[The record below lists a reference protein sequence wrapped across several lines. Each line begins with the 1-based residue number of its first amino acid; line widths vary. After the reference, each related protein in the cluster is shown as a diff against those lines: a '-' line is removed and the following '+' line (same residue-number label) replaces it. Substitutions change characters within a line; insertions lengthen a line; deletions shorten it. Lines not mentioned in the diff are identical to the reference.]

1 MTTHILFDK
10 FAYVDR
16 LRQAG
21 VDEALARAHGDG
33 LEQALRE
40 EVATKSDL
48 KDVEVALRS
57 DLKGVEIAL
66 RSEIVAVRSEI
77 KDVKT
82 ELKAEIA
89 ALKSELLKL
98 MLYQTAALISIL
110 GGLGAI
116 FKFL

>member
-1 MTTHILFDK
+1 MNTHILFDK

-57 DLKGVEIAL
+57 EF
-66 RSEIVAVRSEI
+66 VAVRSEI
-77 KDVKT
+77 KDVEFALRSEIKDAT
-82 ELKAEIA
+82 ASTISTLTNRISIA
-89 ALKSELLKL
+89 ATITLVIFGF
-98 MLYQTAALISIL
+98 MLHYLR
-110 GGLGAI
+110 
-116 FKFL
+116 